1 MSRVRSAALLT
12 VLAGVLL
19 TTGGSRAVVEAQ
31 ARILASGQEYPQF
44 DVASIKANTSG
55 AKERSAG
62 FQPGFRFTARNS
74 SLRDLVAIA
83 YGSLTPLRTFQIV
96 GGPGWIDGDTFDVDA
111 NAPVEFATGGRDRGG
126 LPTAGELMLRA
137 LLQDRFQLAA
147 HAELREMAVYAL
159 TLSRRDGRSGA
170 QLRTS
175 SGFDCRDGSMAD
187 PLTPSGSA
195 ALPPCGVRREAAP
208 NDAIRM
214 TASGA
219 TMDQIAADL
228 QYLPVGSIVIN
239 RTGLAGRF
247 SFAID
252 FARELSPP
260 GGDGAPS
267 IFTALQE
274 RLGLKLDAARGAVDV
289 LVIDRAERPASD

>member
-1 MSRVRSAALLT
+1 
-12 VLAGVLL
+12 
-19 TTGGSRAVVEAQ
+19 
-31 ARILASGQEYPQF
+31 
-44 DVASIKANTSG
+44 
-55 AKERSAG
+55 
-62 FQPGFRFTARNS
+62 
-74 SLRDLVAIA
+74 
-83 YGSLTPLRTFQIV
+83 
-96 GGPGWIDGDTFDVDA
+96 
-111 NAPVEFATGGRDRGG
+111 
-126 LPTAGELMLRA
+126 
-137 LLQDRFQLAA
+137 
-147 HAELREMAVYAL
+147 
-159 TLSRRDGRSGA
+159 
-170 QLRTS
+170 
-175 SGFDCRDGSMAD
+175 MAD

-228 QYLPVGSIVIN
+228 QYAPVGSIVIN

-260 GGDGAPS
+260 GDGAPS
-267 IFTALQE
+267 IFTALQD

-289 LVIDRAERPASD
+289 LVIDRAERPTPD